1 MSMSRQRETEP
12 AGEWR
17 QSLQAPQDLSAPVER
32 LIAHMAGTAAL
43 PRQNGELVFNA
54 PWESRVF
61 GMAVAL
67 YEQGRYQRWDEFRER
82 LIAEITAWERHHR
95 EREDPWNYYERWLAA
110 LERLLV
116 DKGLLSKEEIELRTA
131 EFASGTRDEGHARHA
146 H

>member
-1 MSMSRQRETEP
+1 MSHQRETEQ

-17 QSLQAPQDLSAPVER
+17 QSQEGPQGLSAQTER
-32 LIAHMAGTAAL
+32 LIADMEGTAAL

-54 PWESRVF
+54 PWESRAF
-61 GMAVAL
+61 GMAAAL

-82 LIAEITAWERHHR
+82 LIAEIAAWERRQQQH
-95 EREDPWNYYERWLAA
+95 EEPWNYYARWLAA

-116 DKGLLSKEEIELRTA
+116 EKGLLSKEEIELRTA
-131 EFASGTRDEGHARHA
+131 EFASGGHDEGHTRQA